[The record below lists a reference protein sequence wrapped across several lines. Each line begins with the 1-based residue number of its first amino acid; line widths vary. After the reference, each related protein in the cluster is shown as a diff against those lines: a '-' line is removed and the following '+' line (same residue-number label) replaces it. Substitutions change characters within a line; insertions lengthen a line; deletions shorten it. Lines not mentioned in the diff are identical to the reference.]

1 MSDTTYYT
9 NRNYGK
15 LITVFFSLHKFYII
29 FTVGL
34 ENELAR
40 VNLERSVYATQ
51 SLQIPNNH
59 WI

>member
-9 NRNYGK
+9 NRNCGR

-29 FTVGL
+29 FAVDL
-34 ENELAR
+34 ENELTR